1 MFDDS
6 QPEPPADI
14 VERTDET
21 LLDAYSQAVIDV
33 VERLGPAVVGLM
45 FARRQA
51 PRRLRLGRDSWR
63 RTG

>member
-33 VERLGPAVVGLM
+33 VERLGPAVVGLHV
-45 FARRQA
+45 
-51 PRRLRLGRDSWR
+51 LSLIHI
-63 RTG
+63 